1 MKVKFFRPGW
11 SAPLLAARGGVPP
24 SLPPGLE
31 CPPSCR
37 PGRSAPL
44 LAKCSATD
52 GPNQKSHKCV
62 RECFNDYDWL
72 HHDVEDDKV

>member
-1 MKVKFFRPGW
+1 MKVKF
-11 SAPLLAARGGVPP
+11 
-24 SLPPGLE
+24 
-31 CPPSCR
+31 CR

-44 LAKCSATD
+44 LTKCYATD

-72 HHDVEDDKV
+72 HYNVEDDKV

>member
-1 MKVKFFRPGW
+1 MKVKF
-11 SAPLLAARGGVPP
+11 
-24 SLPPGLE
+24 
-31 CPPSCR
+31 CR

-44 LAKCSATD
+44 LAKRYASD

-72 HHDVEDDKV
+72 HYDVEDDKV